1 MEENVDI
8 TSQELEENTKTKEV
22 EMKNNK
28 SIKKYINIPMP
39 V

>member
-22 EMKNNK
+22 K
-28 SIKKYINIPMP
+28 IKKKKKDNE
-39 V
+39 

>member
-22 EMKNNK
+22 EMK
-28 SIKKYINIPMP
+28 KKKKDNEL
-39 V
+39 